1 MYGTNGPPSLQV
13 SVVVKWE
20 LKDDHGQDLTCF
32 EVPVQIVDNLSQN
45 IH

>member
-1 MYGTNGPPSLQV
+1 MIFSLQV

-20 LKDDHGQDLTCF
+20 LQDDQGHDLTCF
-32 EVPVQIVDNLSQN
+32 EVPVEIVDSFSQN